1 MRRIICKNADADV
14 IDADA
19 AVVDSD
25 AGIDADFICADAGVV
40 ADTHMEIIGGRAE
53 ARGCRRCQG
62 ENVKVEPKMA
72 KLSNWWIF

>member
-19 AVVDSD
+19 GVVDS
-25 AGIDADFICADAGVV
+25 DADFICADAGVV

-53 ARGCRRCQG
+53 ARGCRSCQG
-62 ENVKVEPKMA
+62 ENVKIEPKMA
-72 KLSNWWIF
+72 KLSNWLIF